1 MSVQD
6 TVTVPNIVYGDKAGP
21 ASYATGGFEL
31 DLTADLEFLDF
42 LSVEIETN
50 GSLLPCRFR
59 YTRNQDTTGAFA
71 PGKAV
76 IKIMREQYDKLTFG
90 NVSGLPG
97 GVTAQSGKFAAGT
110 TTGSGHT
117 HSIDHDHPSTTSST
131 PTPSG
136 VGVATGIVDAD
147 LPELHTHDVDIA
159 NFTGSSASDTHT
171 HDRSFEYDHDH
182 GLTETTTDTALT
194 EVAAATNLSTTTLRY
209 FAVGQ

>member
-6 TVTVPNIVYGDKAGP
+6 TVTVPKIVYGNKSGP

-31 DLTADLEFLDF
+31 DLTADFRFIDF
-42 LSVEIETN
+42 LTVEIETN
-50 GSLLPCRFR
+50 GSLVPSRFR
-59 YTRNQDTTGAFA
+59 YTRNQDTAGAFA

-97 GVTAQSGKFAAGT
+97 GVTAQSVKFAAAT

-117 HSIDHDHPSTTSST
+117 HSIDHDHPSATSGT
-131 PTPSG
+131 PNAAGGS
-136 VGVATGIVDAD
+136 VGAAIGGAAHS
-147 LPELHTHDVDIA
+147 EHTHTVDIA
-159 NFTGSSASDTHT
+159 SLTGTSGSQTHT

-182 GLTETTTDTALT
+182 SLTETTTDTALA
-194 EVAAATNLSTTTLRY
+194 EVSATTNLSTSTLRY